1 VNPDWTTLEL
11 ESAGSSSLMVHA
23 LNLDDDSGGSSFVN
37 DDKVSWTENF
47 SVAMDDVE
55 DFAVRGGELG
65 HGTLLSCRLGVISI
79 LHIHYR
85 TSGTF
90 RSREIFFSA
99 DKFCPLIN
107 RLQPHRMKLKDSLS
121 EADHVEI
128 L

>member
-1 VNPDWTTLEL
+1 MAHT
-11 ESAGSSSLMVHA
+11 
-23 LNLDDDSGGSSFVN
+23 LNLDDDSRGSSFIN

-55 DFAVRGGELG
+55 DFTVRGGERG
-65 HGTLLSCRLGVISI
+65 HGTLLSCRLGFISI

-85 TSGTF
+85 TCGTL
-90 RSREIFFSA
+90 RSREIFFFA
-99 DKFCPLIN
+99 DRFCPLIN

-121 EADHVEI
+121 EAHHVKI

>member
-1 VNPDWTTLEL
+1 MYPVWSTLDL
-11 ESAGSSSLMVHA
+11 EGSGSALLMVDA
-23 LNLDDDSGGSSFVN
+23 LNLDNDPRGSLVN
-37 DDKVSWTENF
+37 DDKVSWTEDF
-47 SVAMDDVE
+47 CVAMNNVE
-55 DFAVRGGELG
+55 DSAVRGGELG

-121 EADHVEI
+121 EADHVKI